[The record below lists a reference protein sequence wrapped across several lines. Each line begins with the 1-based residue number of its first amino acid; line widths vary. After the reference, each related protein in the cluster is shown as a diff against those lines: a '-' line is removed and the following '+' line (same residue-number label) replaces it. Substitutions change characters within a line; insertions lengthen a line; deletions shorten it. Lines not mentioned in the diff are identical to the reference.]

1 MGDQRVQEQAATAD
15 GGHRE
20 ASRRH
25 QLVVIRVL
33 CGVLAVLAFTSAA
46 GLTLP
51 VVPADGPAFSA
62 PDRITVTTADRTE
75 VELER
80 FQGPVRRFG
89 SYFRDDRTFTLI
101 DVDTRSRVPDRV
113 PIVEPSEL
121 IQSDSLPAR
130 FIATVSGRDGVED
143 PNEREASL
151 TDELRMYVPLSAGL
165 PEYTDAQINRGEV
178 TAAGET
184 VTTDEPSVLA
194 IAPLYTDGV
203 QRPQE
208 WVVLFDFAALHAAG
222 NTNLSFPLAW
232 YEDGSVVPAIRA
244 VAPWLGVALLGLAV
258 FLPRLARS
266 PRSHNPRSSAV

>member
-15 GGHRE
+15 GGFRE

-62 PDRITVTTADRTE
+62 PDRITVTTADGTE

-80 FQGPVRRFG
+80 DGVP
-89 SYFRDDRTFTLI
+89 
-101 DVDTRSRVPDRV
+101 RSRLALLEGGEQVTALLQIDPVSHADGRV
-113 PIVEPSEL
+113 PVVSPGLGDTLTERFV
-121 IQSDSLPAR
+121 AR
-130 FIATVSGRDGVED
+130 VSGPDDDASGADEQTLRDGT
-143 PNEREASL
+143 R
-151 TDELRMYVPLSAGL
+151 RYVPRGTGLPDFSDDQLDAGAVEAAGL
-165 PEYTDAQINRGEV
+165 
-178 TAAGET
+178 T
-184 VTTDEPSVLA
+184 VTTDDPSVVA
-194 IAPLYTDGV
+194 MTPDYRSGADGP
-203 QRPQE
+203 QR
-208 WVVLFDFAALHAAG
+208 WVVAFDFAEMHAAG
-222 NTNLSFPLAW
+222 NTNLRFPLAW
-232 YEDGSVVPAIRA
+232 YEDGPVVPAIRA

-266 PRSHNPRSSAV
+266 PRSHNLRSSAV